1 MAATPALVL
10 PSIYYF
16 PILFLIRTVIGA
28 SMAGIIIPVR
38 TRVAITL
45 PIAVVLAVTVAIP
58 RPIPVAISIAIPTT
72 VSLPILVPFTVT
84 LTLAITRRLA
94 RMLLGRLFFNPLSP
108 NSDQHQFSLNNIH
121 TMSRDEVMRL
131 NKMIT

>member
-58 RPIPVAISIAIPTT
+58 TT
-72 VSLPILVPFTVT
+72 VSLPILVPFT

-94 RMLLGRLFFNPLSP
+94 RMLLRRLFFNPLSP

>member
-58 RPIPVAISIAIPTT
+58 TT

-94 RMLLGRLFFNPLSP
+94 RMLLRRLFFNPLSP

>member
-45 PIAVVLAVTVAIP
+45 SIAVVLAVTVAIP

-72 VSLPILVPFTVT
+72 VSLPILVPFTV
-84 LTLAITRRLA
+84 AITRRLA
-94 RMLLGRLFFNPLSP
+94 RMLLRRLFFNPLSP

>member
-58 RPIPVAISIAIPTT
+58 RPIPVAIPTT

-94 RMLLGRLFFNPLSP
+94 RMLLRRLFFNPLSP

>member
-45 PIAVVLAVTVAIP
+45 LIAVVLAVTVAIP
-58 RPIPVAISIAIPTT
+58 RPIPTT

-94 RMLLGRLFFNPLSP
+94 RILLRRLFFNPLSP

>member
-28 SMAGIIIPVR
+28 SMAGIIITVR

-45 PIAVVLAVTVAIP
+45 SIAVVLAVTVAIP

-84 LTLAITRRLA
+84 RRLA
-94 RMLLGRLFFNPLSP
+94 RMLLRRLFFNPLSP